1 MRGLFLLMTFGG
13 SLAQCDIIHLTL
25 TEAALRARNAQLARA
40 LVAERA
46 AQKPASRLNRRLQQ
60 RLQTMPAIA

>member
-1 MRGLFLLMTFGG
+1 VH
-13 SLAQCDIIHLTL
+13 Q
-25 TEAALRARNAQLARA
+25 ARA

-60 RLQTMPAIA
+60 RLQMMPAAA